1 MLTIIK
7 KLRIVIY
14 SLIGLICV
22 VAFYD
27 RFMIK
32 NVSISEPLGYYLKL
46 PVGTIEPNKR
56 YLICLE
62 DKKYIDVLQKLGLL
76 KSKNQCPTGTVYLM
90 KQVAGMPH
98 DLVEITESGVL
109 INGALQQNSRGMA
122 RGKGVALYPLPIG
135 YKHTLND
142 DEYFMMG
149 ITPTSIDSRYF
160 GTIKRNQFYK
170 RALILMRSD

>member
-1 MLTIIK
+1 
-7 KLRIVIY
+7 VIS

-98 DLVEITESGVL
+98 DLVQITESGVL
-109 INGALQQNSRGMA
+109 INGVLQQNS
-122 RGKGVALYPLPIG
+122 KGVAKAKGISLYPLPIG
-135 YKHTLND
+135 YKHILKSN
-142 DEYFMMG
+142 EYFMMG

-160 GTIKRNQFYK
+160 GVINRNQFYY
-170 RALILMRSD
+170 RAFLFLNNE